1 MDFYGSNNYGA
12 QSTGS
17 TARVWGGMGYGGF
30 ASGDRGWVG
39 PSGMLIYADYG
50 FTVGSGNGISF

>member
-17 TARVWGGMGYGGF
+17 TARVWGYNSTGSF
-30 ASGDRGWVG
+30 DSGDHGWIG
-39 PSGMLIYADYG
+39 PSGMMIFASYG
-50 FTVGSGNGISF
+50 YSVGTGNGMSF